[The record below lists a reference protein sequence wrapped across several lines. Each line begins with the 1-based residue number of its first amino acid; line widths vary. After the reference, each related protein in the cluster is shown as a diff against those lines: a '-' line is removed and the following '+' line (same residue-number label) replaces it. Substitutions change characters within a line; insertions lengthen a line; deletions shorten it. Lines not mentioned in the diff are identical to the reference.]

1 MKLAYESRLN
11 ILLSELLNQIGV
23 VSHSEYIGAGRKDII
38 LYHQGLAIVL
48 EGSYD
53 KQDSEKDAKGRIEQL
68 SADVAIA
75 VHYPSSFSQELTENE
90 IKEAL
95 KKSSFAVRVVVPEDI
110 SDNLFQF
117 LYKKNVIATPVADWF
132 SVDINLLATLIQEIT
147 QFIISEEI
155 VKQAED
161 EVGQLVNDFV
171 GYLTNHKQTEAISE
185 NLYTALYRLY
195 GFSIGEPA
203 RIKEAVFAQS
213 SLAILLGSV
222 YYESIRYAYKLDSLS
237 TRAGKSD
244 AKNALES
251 ASTDI
256 LKIDYESIF
265 ELVGELMKAL
275 PPMPRLLNRL
285 IDLAGRI
292 SSKRTL
298 LRRDLAGK
306 IYHKVVGDWALKKG
320 LATYFTQ
327 VPAAY
332 LLLYLAKPNLGR
344 LADFACGSGTLLVA
358 AYSAANSQYRMSLW
372 KSGSDKTTNEIEKEF
387 HTDFIDSCYAFDV
400 LGYATQITALNLAL
414 HSPETP
420 IIKPSPIYTMPLG
433 YRPEDHFVSLGSLE
447 LSRARGNIDQIFKKA
462 LRTGIDKKEKTEI
475 HRLKS
480 LAPFDLVAMNPPF
493 SRTTGRGRREG
504 GGLFGFMGDEVTRE
518 AVLASYNG
526 LRDIIQER
534 MVGIAFELLRNTK
547 LKNIFSDPD
556 LRQFKSVWQAGE
568 GLVFIHL
575 ADEYIRMGGK
585 ICFVLPRGLLC
596 GVTWFLAR
604 ALIAKNYH
612 LEYVIVSY
620 EPGNYNFSES
630 TYISECMFI
639 ARRVEEHEP
648 GEETKF
654 VILLKKPKT
663 SMEAIALSK
672 EIEINRSRYIEAGG
686 SKAFCLNVKRKELL
700 DNLDNWGRFVFLPNL
715 SLLSELESILEGKLK
730 VGRKKVALP
739 LIQLNNLIV
748 SIGPDR
754 HRFVDTFRPVEEEVP
769 GSVRMLWGGEEARRI
784 FMDIGP
790 NAYALP
796 IISSGKETF
805 ERTGGHLLVPDRIRI
820 NTTHVIAMY
829 SAVKMISN
837 IFYSIRLKDET
848 PERLKTLCA
857 WLNTTWGILT
867 ILASREETHG
877 GFISMK
883 MSQWR
888 LLPVLDLDQLTP
900 KKIKALAGIFDTYAK
915 AKLPRIPEQYGVRGR
930 VDKCRKE
937 LDVAFLKIMGIN
949 ETDSLSALYQD
960 FAQSL
965 KQWIGYKD
973 VPVGRGKTLFDD

>member
-23 VSHSEYIGAGRKDII
+23 ISHSEYIGEGRKDII

-53 KQDSEKDAKGRIEQL
+53 KQDAEKDAKHRIEQL

-75 VHYPSSFSQELTENE
+75 VHYPSSFSQELTENG

-95 KKSSFAVRVVVPEDI
+95 KKSSFLVRVVVPEDI

-117 LYKKNVIATPVADWF
+117 LYKKKVIGTPVAEWF
-132 SVDINLLATLIQEIT
+132 SVDINFLAVLIQEIS
-147 QFIISEEI
+147 QFIIDEET
-155 VKQAED
+155 VKEAED
-161 EVGQLVNDFV
+161 EVGQLVDDFV
-171 GYLTNHKQTEAISE
+171 GYLINHKQAETISE
-185 NLYTALYRLY
+185 SLYAALYRLY

-203 RIKEAVFAQS
+203 RIQEAIYAQAC
-213 SLAILLGSV
+213 LAILLGSV
-222 YYESIRYAYKLDSLS
+222 YYESIRYAHRLDSLS
-237 TRAGKSD
+237 ARSSKAD
-244 AKNALES
+244 AKNAIES
-251 ASTDI
+251 AAADI
-256 LKIDYESIF
+256 LKIDYEAIF
-265 ELVGELMKAL
+265 ELVGHLMKGL

-327 VPAAY
+327 VPSAY

-344 LADFACGSGTLLVA
+344 VVDFACGSGTLLVA
-358 AYSAANSQYRMSLW
+358 AYSAANSQYRKSLW
-372 KSGSDKTTNEIEKEF
+372 KSGSDKAAKEIEREF

-420 IIKPSPIYTMPLG
+420 IIKPSPVYTMPLG
-433 YRPEDHFVSLGSLE
+433 YRPEDQFVALGSLE
-447 LSRARGNIDQIFKKA
+447 LSKARGSIDQIFKKA
-462 LRTGIDKKEKTEI
+462 LRTGIDKKERTDLNK
-475 HRLKS
+475 LKALS
-480 LAPFDLVAMNPPF
+480 PFDIIVMNPPF

-504 GGLFGFMGDEVTRE
+504 GGLFGFMGDQVTRE
-518 AVLASYNG
+518 AVLTSYNG

-534 MVGIAFELLRNTK
+534 MIGIAFELLKNSK
-547 LKNIFSDPD
+547 LKIVFTDPD

-575 ADEYIRMGGK
+575 ADEHIRMGGK
-585 ICFVLPRGLLC
+585 ICFVLPKGLLC

-604 ALIAKNYH
+604 ALLAKNYH
-612 LEYVIVSY
+612 LEHVIVNY

-630 TYISECMFI
+630 TFISECMFI
-639 ARRVEEHEP
+639 ARRVEAHEP
-648 GEETKF
+648 SEETKF

-663 SMEAIALSK
+663 SMEAVALSK
-672 EIEINRSRYIEAGG
+672 EIEVSRLRYIEAGG
-686 SKAFCLNVKRKELL
+686 SKAFCLKVQRKELL
-700 DNLDNWGRFVFLPNL
+700 DNLDNWGRFVFLP
-715 SLLSELESILEGKLK
+715 SFRLLSELESVLGGTLK
-730 VGRKKVALP
+730 IGRHKVDLP
-739 LIQLNNLIV
+739 LARLNNLIA

-754 HRFVDTFRPVEEEVP
+754 HRFVDTFRPVEEDVP
-769 GSVRMLWGGEEARRI
+769 GSVRMLWGGEEARRT
-784 FMDIGP
+784 FMAIRP

-796 IISSGKETF
+796 LISSGKDTF

-820 NTTHVIAMY
+820 NTTHVTAMY
-829 SAVKMISN
+829 SSVKIISN
-837 IFYSIRLKDET
+837 IFYSIRLKNET
-848 PERLKTLCA
+848 PERLKALCA

-888 LLPVLDLDQLTP
+888 LLPVLDLDQLSS
-900 KKIKALAGIFDTYAK
+900 KKTSKLAAIFDEYSK
-915 AKLPRIPEQYGVRGR
+915 AKLPRVPEQYGVKGHI
-930 VDKCRKE
+930 DKNRKS
-937 LDVAFLKIMGIN
+937 LDLAFLNTMGIG
-949 ETDSLSALYQD
+949 EADSLPDLYQD
-960 FAQSL
+960 VAQSL
-965 KQWIGYKD
+965 KQWIGYKEG
-973 VPVGRGKTLFDD
+973 PVKRGKTLFED